1 MLVSGYWML
10 VAGYWLLDAGS
21 WIFVTRYSLLVSRY
35 LSLAPG
41 KVKTISLAEFTRLW
55 RAAENAES
63 HFDRIYRITGILV
76 LANIKKTSR

>member
-1 MLVSGYWML
+1 ML
-10 VAGYWLLDAGS
+10 VAGCWILDAGCWELDICDS
-21 WIFVTRYSLLVSRY
+21 SLVTRY

-63 HFDRIYRITGILV
+63 HFDRIYRIMGILV
-76 LANIKKTSR
+76 L

>member
-21 WIFVTRYSLLVSRY
+21 WIFVTRY